1 MIVNYVSKSEFR
13 DEFTKMNREN
23 QFSYKGLNALY
34 DYIEEYYEEADKPYE
49 LDVIELCCDFTE
61 YDSLEEF
68 NKDYNREYENI
79 DAIVDDTVV
88 IMVDNT
94 SFIIQNF

>member
-13 DEFTKMNREN
+13 DSFIKMGRDN

-34 DYIEEYYEEADKPYE
+34 DYIEEYYQEADKPYE

-61 YDSLEEF
+61 YDSLEEL

-79 DAIVDDTVV
+79 DDIVDDTVV
-88 IMVDNT
+88 IRGDNT

>member
-34 DYIEEYYEEADKPYE
+34 DYIEEYYQEADKPYE
-49 LDVIELCCDFTE
+49 LDVIELCCEYTE
-61 YDSLEEF
+61 YDNLQDF
-68 NKDYNREYENI
+68 NNDYNREYENI
-79 DAIVDDTVV
+79 DDIVDDTKFLRK
-88 IMVDNT
+88 DKK
-94 SFIIQNF
+94 

>member
-34 DYIEEYYEEADKPYE
+34 DYIEEYYQEADKPYE

-61 YDSLEEF
+61 YDSIEEF

-79 DAIVDDTVV
+79 DDIVDDTVL
-88 IMVDNT
+88 IRVDNT

>member
-34 DYIEEYYEEADKPYE
+34 DYIEEYYQEADKPYE

-79 DAIVDDTVV
+79 DDIVDDTVV

>member
-68 NKDYNREYENI
+68 NNDYNREYENI
-79 DAIVDDTVV
+79 DDIVDDTVV
-88 IMVDNT
+88 IKVDNT

>member
-1 MIVNYVSKSEFR
+1 MIVNYISKSEFR
-13 DEFTKMNREN
+13 DEFIKMNREN

-49 LDVIELCCDFTE
+49 LDVIEICCDFTE

-79 DAIVDDTVV
+79 DDIVDDTVV

>member
-1 MIVNYVSKSEFR
+1 MIVNYVSKSDFR

-34 DYIEEYYEEADKPYE
+34 DYIEEYYQEADKPYE

-79 DAIVDDTVV
+79 DDIVDDTVV

>member
-13 DEFTKMNREN
+13 DEFIKMNREN

-49 LDVIELCCDFTE
+49 LDVIEICCDFTE

-79 DAIVDDTVV
+79 DDIVDDTVV

>member
-13 DEFTKMNREN
+13 DEFTKMNRQN

-34 DYIEEYYEEADKPYE
+34 DYIEEYYQEADKPYE

-79 DAIVDDTVV
+79 DDIVDDTVL
-88 IMVDNT
+88 IRVDNT

>member
-34 DYIEEYYEEADKPYE
+34 DYIEEYYQEADKPYE

-79 DAIVDDTVV
+79 DDIVDDTVV
-88 IMVDNT
+88 IRVDNT

>member
-13 DEFTKMNREN
+13 DEFSKMNRKDN
-23 QFSYKGLNALY
+23 FSYEGLNALY
-34 DYIEEYYEEADKPYE
+34 DWLDEYYEEADKPYD
-49 LDVIELCCDFTE
+49 LDVIEICCDFTE

-79 DAIVDDTVV
+79 DDIVDDTVV

>member
-23 QFSYKGLNALY
+23 QFSYRGLNALY
-34 DYIEEYYEEADKPYE
+34 DYIEEYYQEADKPYE

-68 NKDYNREYENI
+68 NNDYNREYENI
-79 DAIVDDTVV
+79 DDIVDDTVV
-88 IMVDNT
+88 IKVDNT

>member
-34 DYIEEYYEEADKPYE
+34 DYIEKRAKR
-49 LDVIELCCDFTE
+49 F
-61 YDSLEEF
+61 
-68 NKDYNREYENI
+68 KRH
-79 DAIVDDTVV
+79 
-88 IMVDNT
+88 
-94 SFIIQNF
+94 

>member
-13 DEFTKMNREN
+13 DEFTKMNRDN

-79 DAIVDDTVV
+79 DDIVDDTVL
-88 IMVDNT
+88 IRVDNT

>member
-1 MIVNYVSKSEFR
+1 MIVNYVSKSDFR

-34 DYIEEYYEEADKPYE
+34 DYLDEYYEEADKPYE
-49 LDVIELCCDFTE
+49 LDVIELCCEYTE
-61 YDSLEEF
+61 YDNLRDF

-79 DAIVDDTVV
+79 DDIVDDTMV
-88 IMVDNT
+88 IKVDNT

>member
-34 DYIEEYYEEADKPYE
+34 DYIEEYYQEADKPYD
-49 LDVIELCCDFTE
+49 LDVIELCCEYTE

-79 DAIVDDTVV
+79 DNIVDDTVV

>member
-13 DEFTKMNREN
+13 DSFIKMGREN

-34 DYIEEYYEEADKPYE
+34 DYTEEYYEEADRPYE
-49 LDVIELCCDFTE
+49 LDVIELCCNFTE